1 MPLRVGFDLVSVA
14 AVDDEL
20 RAPTRDRYLARVYT
34 EREVADCT
42 TAGVVSAERLAARF
56 AAKEATI
63 KVLQVRNVGFS
74 LRDIEVRRT
83 PSGGV
88 DLELAGAVAELAR
101 SAGMVELSL
110 SLTHEAG
117 MAGAVVVATYRAT

>member
-1 MPLRVGFDLVSVA
+1 MPMRVGFDLVSVA
-14 AVDDEL
+14 DVEVEL

-42 TAGVVSAERLAARF
+42 TDRGINAQGLAARF

-63 KVLQVRNVGFS
+63 KVLPPMTTGIA
-74 LRDIEVRRT
+74 LREIEARRAPSGRVDIELT
-83 PSGGV
+83 
-88 DLELAGAVAELAR
+88 GAAAELAA
-101 SAGMVELSL
+101 SGGIIGLSV

-117 MAGAVVVATYRAT
+117 MAGAVVLAEYREP

>member
-14 AVDDEL
+14 SVDDAL

-56 AAKEATI
+56 AAKEAAI
-63 KVLQVRNVGFS
+63 KALPLSNVGFS

-88 DLELAGAVAELAR
+88 DLELAGTVAELAR
-101 SAGMVELSL
+101 SAGMVELSVSL
-110 SLTHEAG
+110 SHEAG
-117 MAGAVVVATYRAT
+117 MAGAVVVAEYRLV

>member
-1 MPLRVGFDLVSVA
+1 VPIRIGFDLVSVA
-14 AVDDEL
+14 AVEAEL

-42 TAGVVSAERLAARF
+42 TDGSVSAERLAARF

-63 KVLQVRNVGFS
+63 KVLPSSQVGFS
-74 LRDIEVRRT
+74 FREIEARRAPSGSVDIELT
-83 PSGGV
+83 
-88 DLELAGAVAELAR
+88 GAAAELAR
-101 SAGMVELSL
+101 SAGIVALSV

-117 MAGAVVVATYRAT
+117 MAGAVVVAESRNP